1 MNESISIVINGER
14 VSVPPGLNVRGLL
27 RRQGVEGERVAVE
40 MNRRIVP
47 RPAWD
52 STTVED
58 GAVLEIVTFV
68 GGG

>member
-1 MNESISIVINGER
+1 
-14 VSVPPGLNVRGLL
+14 L